1 MGSPLHVEIE
11 VARNVELGEIRHFY
25 GTHSGTP
32 QGLGFVLELK
42 AAGLHNIFVREHS
55 IFSGVLTKA
64 VASY

>member
-1 MGSPLHVEIE
+1 M
-11 VARNVELGEIRHFY
+11 ARNVELGEIRHFY

-64 VASY
+64 VGSY